1 MAMAVVDGA
10 KAALALRRFGLG
22 PRPGDL
28 AKFSADPQTAL
39 LDELARPSGVRL
51 DGPDLLSSNAAYARN
66 REAEEQRR
74 VSRLMAAASNMPA
87 AADPAVEDAIYK
99 AEAAA
104 RFTRM
109 TTSPNGLQERLVL
122 FWSNHFCVAIS
133 KGNEVRV
140 MAGAFEREAI
150 RPYVLGKF
158 ADMLKAVEQ
167 HPAMLFYL
175 DNNQSIG
182 PNSRN
187 GVSSKRGLNENLARE
202 ILELHALG
210 VDGGYT
216 QADVTSL
223 ARIIAGW
230 TVTQPDDDALYGG
243 RFTFSPTR
251 HEPGVHALLGKT
263 YAQTGLA
270 QGEAALADLAVHSAT
285 ARHVARKLA
294 AHFVADD
301 PPAALVD
308 RLTAVFV

>member
-1 MAMAVVDGA
+1 
-10 KAALALRRFGLG
+10 G
-22 PRPGDL
+22 PRPGDITRT
-28 AKFSADPQTAL
+28 AADPQAAL
-39 LDELARPSGVRL
+39 LEELGRPAGTRL
-51 DGPDLLSSNAAYARN
+51 DGPELLASNTAYIRN

-74 VSRLMAAASNMPA
+74 VNRLMAAASNSPVA
-87 AADPAVEDAIYK
+87 PDPGTEDAIYK

-104 RFTRM
+104 RFSRMM
-109 TTSPNGLQERLVL
+109 TTPNGLQERLVL

-158 ADMLKAVEQ
+158 GDMLKAVEQ

-187 GVSSKRGLNENLARE
+187 GIASKRGLNENLARE
-202 ILELHALG
+202 ILELHTLG
-210 VDGGYT
+210 VDGGYS

-223 ARIIAGW
+223 ARIITGW

-251 HEPGVHALLGKT
+251 HEP
-263 YAQTGLA
+263 
-270 QGEAALADLAVHSAT
+270 
-285 ARHVARKLA
+285 
-294 AHFVADD
+294 
-301 PPAALVD
+301 
-308 RLTAVFV
+308 